1 MTDAVRKK
9 LKSAKLWAIF
19 VAVAVGVWG
28 LAFYWIAQPT
38 RSEKLEIWL
47 GASFSLKREVIA
59 EVEMTARAHG
69 IKECAIN
76 SYDPRDTYYA
86 QAFGLR
92 ANSVDIYILEKPRP
106 KRFSKRAFSRR
117 WNTSATARSFCGWTI
132 RTPCTASSLSA
143 IIISSSTRRAKR
155 IRRSCTTLFPCWRTR
170 GRAYEKGRYLQTD
183 FRQRQ

>member
-9 LKSAKLWAIF
+9 LKSPKLWAIF

-59 EVEMTARAHG
+59 EVETTARAHG
-69 IKECAIN
+69 IKKCAIN

-92 ANSVDIYILEKPRP
+92 ANSVDIYILEK
-106 KRFSKRAFSRR
+106 A
-117 WNTSATARSFCGWTI
+117 TSE
-132 RTPCTASSLSA
+132 
-143 IIISSSTRRAKR
+143 
-155 IRRSCTTLFPCWRTR
+155 TLFETGIFAPLE
-170 GRAYEKGRYLQTD
+170 YERDGAEFLRLDDTD
-183 FRQRQ
+183 AVYGVKLVGDYYIFVNSASKKDTALLYDVISVLADAGASL